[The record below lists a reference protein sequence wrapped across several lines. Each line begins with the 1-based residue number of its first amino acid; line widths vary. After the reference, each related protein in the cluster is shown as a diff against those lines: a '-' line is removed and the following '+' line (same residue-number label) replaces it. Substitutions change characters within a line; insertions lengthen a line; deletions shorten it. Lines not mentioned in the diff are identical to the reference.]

1 MCFLNQSNKMKAFQ
15 MDNTKPSLKDMK
27 IILNEIKGT
36 RYRFQ
41 NKSVHVPNFMQI
53 MFMNNSG

>member
-1 MCFLNQSNKMKAFQ
+1 MKAFQ

-27 IILNEIKGT
+27 INLNEIKGT